1 MQLFNRI
8 RHVAPIASSSS
19 SGGGGSER
27 ASNVGTRLIISVYL
41 LIGGWRGL
49 VVAVQELGG
58 VRGGAAS

>member
-1 MQLFNRI
+1 M
-8 RHVAPIASSSS
+8 APIASSSS
-19 SGGGGSER
+19 DGGGGER

-58 VRGGAAS
+58 VRGRAAS